1 MYSFLLKKTDES
13 FEWFTY
19 SGRTMKIT
27 ASVTLEKGVRFGVR
41 QSSDPDMVRF
51 TLASN
56 DRVFLVPLEKA
67 RSIAKGLKR

>member
-1 MYSFLLKKTDES
+1 MYSFLLKRTEDD
-13 FEWFTY
+13 FDWFTY
-19 SGRTMKIT
+19 GGRSLKIT
-27 ASVTLEKGVRFGVR
+27 ASITLEKGTKFGVK

-67 RSIAKGLKR
+67 RTIAKGLKR

>member
-1 MYSFLLKKTDES
+1 MYSFLLKKTDEN
-13 FEWFTY
+13 FDWFTY
-19 SGRTMKIT
+19 GGRSLNIT
-27 ASVTLEKGVRFGVR
+27 ASVTLEKGAKFGVR

-67 RSIAKGLKR
+67 RAIAKGTKR